1 MKQKIEKEKVLT
13 TKDLV
18 FKKVFASPQN
28 NHILIGFINDIL
40 DLSVTS
46 VIVENAYNI
55 KAFYDTSEEPK
66 MRYTEVDVLAR
77 TKDGSQVTIEMQV
90 CNREWFKE
98 RALYYVTAIY
108 GSNYGTYEL
117 EDSSKTYTASGT
129 KYSTLRPIYGIFIMV
144 DSLFEED
151 SEPVHHFGLYDIAN
165 SLLYRN
171 SRGQELISMVF
182 LELKK
187 SSSMM
192 KKEIKRWFD
201 YFNNGK
207 VEADAPNYLKKACEV
222 ASFRKLS
229 KEERDMI
236 SAREKAEQDA
246 NAREAYAWYRGVEE
260 GEEKGKA
267 LGKKE
272 GETSIIKAMINRGKT
287 VEEIVSLTGIAE
299 DDIKMALE

>member
-1 MKQKIEKEKVLT
+1 MKQKIEK
-13 TKDLV
+13 
-18 FKKVFASPQN
+18 
-28 NHILIGFINDIL
+28 
-40 DLSVTS
+40 
-46 VIVENAYNI
+46 
-55 KAFYDTSEEPK
+55 
-66 MRYTEVDVLAR
+66 
-77 TKDGSQVTIEMQV
+77 
-90 CNREWFKE
+90 
-98 RALYYVTAIY
+98 
-108 GSNYGTYEL
+108 
-117 EDSSKTYTASGT
+117 
-129 KYSTLRPIYGIFIMV
+129 
-144 DSLFEED
+144 D
-151 SEPVHHFGLYDIAN
+151 SEPVHRFGLYDSAN

-192 KKEIKRWFD
+192 KKKIKRWFD

-207 VEADAPNYLKKACEV
+207 VEADAPDYLKKACEV

-246 NAREAYAWYRGVEE
+246 GAREAYVWYRGVEE
-260 GEEKGKA
+260 GEAKGKVA
-267 LGKKE
+267 
-272 GETSIIKAMINRGKT
+272 IIRAMIARGST